1 MPVKKEREYRTLV
14 APLVAQSSGEKRIQ
28 SECYVEGYATTF
40 NAPYLLY
47 EFEDGTKIYERID
60 AHALDSA
67 DMSDVIMQY
76 DHEGRVF
83 ARQSN
88 NTLILEPDVKGLF
101 VAADLS
107 RTDLARGLYQDI
119 SAGMITKM
127 SWAFT
132 VAEESYDRETHT
144 RTILKIKKVYDVSA
158 VSIPANND
166 TEISARAFASRS
178 YERERQELEAQ
189 GYMLSWWLN
198 KRCIYPQIVA
208 TGTNQYLINLMVK
221 NNCGSAAGTKRRF
234 PLLTFLAQ
242 ETIDGVAV
250 EYANEVYAQ
259 LGQEVKARAQA
270 GKLGYDILLNERE
283 RLFGFYL
290 YKGNDLTATNTEGNT
305 PCIFSRDFDNVNEQE
320 YTASI
325 ENCGNFIYVQGAADD
340 DGSQPVTTVDGEG
353 ATGLDLV
360 EVFCDATDIAR
371 KYQQGETEVTIP
383 LNTYIAMLKTRGG
396 AELENY
402 GKNINFVS
410 TINTNS
416 NLKFKADFDLGDR
429 ITCKETKWGIQIDAR
444 ITEVTET
451 YQKGE
456 ETIEATFGD
465 SLPTLVDQIRKVR

>member
-14 APLVAQSSGEKRIQ
+14 APLAAQSSGEKRLQ

-178 YERERQELEAQ
+178 YERERQELLKRRAAILKIKASLWHTKYFDVGTFSLLAPITDNNSRLLVEGNLITKHDGKKEVKTADGGVWRRAAQITYVHITKDENGLEQLEAQ

-270 GKLGYDILLNERE
+270 GKLGYDILLMQ
-283 RLFGFYL
+283 L
-290 YKGNDLTATNTEGNT
+290 
-305 PCIFSRDFDNVNEQE
+305 
-320 YTASI
+320 
-325 ENCGNFIYVQGAADD
+325 
-340 DGSQPVTTVDGEG
+340 
-353 ATGLDLV
+353 
-360 EVFCDATDIAR
+360 
-371 KYQQGETEVTIP
+371 
-383 LNTYIAMLKTRGG
+383 
-396 AELENY
+396 
-402 GKNINFVS
+402 
-410 TINTNS
+410 
-416 NLKFKADFDLGDR
+416 
-429 ITCKETKWGIQIDAR
+429 
-444 ITEVTET
+444 
-451 YQKGE
+451 
-456 ETIEATFGD
+456 
-465 SLPTLVDQIRKVR
+465 